1 MNTPFLSFWDSI
13 WHSMIDPKALFG
25 SHFNRDNE
33 YSDYV
38 QLISYICTKA
48 HSACKVYIEISSS
61 G

>member
-1 MNTPFLSFWDSI
+1 MNTPYLSFWDSI
-13 WHSMIDPKALFG
+13 CPSMIDPKALPG